1 MKKIIITTRKDTSAE
16 IFRKNGWGVFLYDS
30 INNSIF
36 EQKNNIVYYRDPFND
51 VSYKPNE
58 QKINTLMNKLNCLRS
73 IDNIGSFKDLVSI
86 EDKWLQ
92 AKKYEKYMPK
102 TKLFSQ
108 INFIPGKHITKKR
121 ISQRAKDILFELNN
135 QELDDNWIVQELLA
149 IEEELR
155 VYAVFGDVVPEAT
168 IKTSKQ
174 NGKVKVAGGRRLKA
188 DEIEVCESIAKISGL
203 DFIGIDLAILKNG
216 EVKMLEVNRS
226 PQFSRFVE
234 IFGEKPL
241 EIILKI

>member
-51 VSYKPNE
+51 VYRRPDE
-58 QKINTLMNKLNCLRS
+58 QKINSLMNKLNYLRS
-73 IDNIGSFKDLVSI
+73 IDSISSFEDLVSI
-86 EDKWLQ
+86 EDKWPQ
-92 AKKYEKYMPK
+92 AKKFEKYMPK

-108 INFIPGKHITKKR
+108 INFIPGKHIAKKR

-135 QELDDNWIVQELLA
+135 QKLDDNWIVQELLD
-149 IEEELR
+149 IKEELR
-155 VYAVFGDVVPEAT
+155 VYSVFGDVVPDAT

-174 NGKVKVAGGRRLKA
+174 NGKVKVVGGRKLRE
-188 DEIEVCESIAKISGL
+188 DEIEMCKIIAKKSKL
-203 DFIGIDLAILKNG
+203 DFIGIDLAILDND
-216 EVKMLEVNRS
+216 KMRVLEVNRS

-241 EIILKI
+241 EKILKI